1 MKSDKGQNMA
11 GTTDLLITGGRVID
25 PGNAIDSVCDI
36 WVDSLGNIAGI
47 GTFDGQ
53 ARQRIDATGLI
64 VCPGLI
70 DMHVHLREPGQ
81 EWKEDIESG
90 SRAAVAGGVT
100 SMCCMPNTG
109 PHIDHAGI
117 ARQIIERSRQVG
129 LCHVHPIGA
138 VTMNLDGKELTEMRE
153 LSRAGCVAFSDD
165 GMPIWHAG
173 VMRKALE
180 YAASF
185 DFMIIQH
192 AEELNL
198 TRGGAINEGWISTQ
212 LGVTGMPVEGED
224 SMIARDIMLT
234 RRTDARYH
242 VAHISTKGGVDMIRS
257 AQAEGLHVSTEAAPH
272 HFALTEEAVLGF
284 NVDAKMS
291 PPLRTE
297 ADRLAIIEGLRD
309 GTIAVIATD
318 HAPHHEDDKRCGLS
332 CAAFGIVGLETML
345 PVSLELVRSGV
356 LSMSALL
363 AKMTCNPARLLNLNA
378 GTLSPGSA
386 ADITL
391 FDPDARW
398 SVDRETLVSK
408 GKNTPWHGKEMI
420 GQVKQTLKGGQIVY
434 TAGNTHD

>member
-1 MKSDKGQNMA
+1 MSGTLRIKNGQIIDPAN
-11 GTTDLLITGGRVID
+11 GIDEKTDLWIKDGKVVAVGSH
-25 PGNAIDSVCDI
+25 PGTADK
-36 WVDSLGNIAGI
+36 
-47 GTFDGQ
+47 T
-53 ARQRIDATGLI
+53 IDATGKI

-90 SRAAVAGGVT
+90 SRAAVSGGVT

-117 ARQIIERSRQVG
+117 ARQIIERARQVN
-129 LCHVHPIGA
+129 LCNVHPIGA
-138 VTMNLDGKELTEMRE
+138 VTKNLDGKELTEMRE

-180 YAASF
+180 YSSSF
-185 DFMIIQH
+185 GYMIIQH
-192 AEELNL
+192 AEELTL
-198 TRGGAINEGWISTQ
+198 TKGGCMNEGWISTQ

-234 RRTDARYH
+234 RRAKAFYH
-242 VAHISTKGGVDMIRS
+242 VAHISSKGGVELIRA
-257 AQAEGLHVSTEAAPH
+257 AQAEGLSVTTEAAPH
-272 HFALTEEAVLGF
+272 HFALTEEEVLGF

-297 ADRLAIIEGLRD
+297 EDRLAVIEGLRD
-309 GTIAVIATD
+309 GTIEVIATD

-345 PVSLELVRSGV
+345 PVSLDLVHNGV
-356 LSMSALL
+356 LTMSDML
-363 AKMTCNPARLLNLNA
+363 AKMTSNPASLLGLES
-378 GTLSPGSA
+378 GTLSLGSE
-386 ADITL
+386 ADVTI
-391 FDPDARW
+391 FDPEATW
-398 SVDRETLVSK
+398 TVDREALVSK
-408 GKNTPWHGKEMI
+408 GKNTPWHGKQMTGRVTHTI
-420 GQVKQTLKGGQIVY
+420 KAGRIVFENG
-434 TAGNTHD
+434 TIHG

>member
-1 MKSDKGQNMA
+1 MSAVDVV
-11 GTTDLLITGGRVID
+11 IRGGRVID
-25 PGNAIDSVCDI
+25 PANQVDEVCDVWI
-36 WVDSLGNIAGI
+36 TAGRI
-47 GTFDGQ
+47 GGMGAFDGE
-53 ARQRIDATGLI
+53 AATMIDATGKI

-109 PHIDHAGI
+109 PHIDHAGVALQII
-117 ARQIIERSRQVG
+117 ARAQQVG
-129 LCHVHPIGA
+129 LCDVHPIGA
-138 VTMNLDGKELTEMRE
+138 VTKNLDGKELTEMRE

-180 YAASF
+180 YASSF
-185 DFMIIQH
+185 GFMVIQH

-198 TRGGAINEGWISTQ
+198 TRGGAVNEGWVSTQ

-224 SMIARDIMLT
+224 SMIARDIMLA
-234 RRTDARYH
+234 RRIDARYH
-242 VAHISTKGGVDMIRS
+242 VAHISSKGAVDLVRA
-257 AQAEGLHVSTEAAPH
+257 AQAEGLKVTTEAAPH
-272 HFALTEEAVLGF
+272 HFALTEEEVLGF

-291 PPLRTE
+291 PPLRAE
-297 ADRLAIIEGLRD
+297 ADRLAVIEGLRD
-309 GTIAVIATD
+309 GTIDVIATD

-345 PVSLELVRSGV
+345 PVSLQLVRDGV
-356 LSMSALL
+356 LSMSDLL
-363 AKMTCNPARLLNLNA
+363 AKMTANPARLLGLDS
-378 GTLSPGSA
+378 GTLAAGSV

-391 FDPDARW
+391 FDPDATW
-398 SVDRETLVSK
+398 TVDRNKLVSK
-408 GKNTPWHGKEMI
+408 GKNTPWHGKEMT
-420 GQVKQTLKGGQIVY
+420 GQVTLTLKSGRIAYAEGEVC
-434 TAGNTHD
+434 D